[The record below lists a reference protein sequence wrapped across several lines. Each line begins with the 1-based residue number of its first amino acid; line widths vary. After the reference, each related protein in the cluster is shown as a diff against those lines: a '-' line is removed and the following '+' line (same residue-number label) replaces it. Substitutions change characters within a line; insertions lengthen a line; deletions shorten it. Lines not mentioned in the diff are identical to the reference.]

1 MGLSK
6 KLLSKDEVVV
16 RHMHTHIKVL
26 LWRIVALVLLLVA
39 AIVGSVFVPDL
50 DCLCHYCGSAICRA
64 VGQVDGRDLYGDDE
78 ADHHALGHFPAHGAR
93 LASQSYLGH
102 SDGEGSE

>member
-26 LWRIVALVLLLVA
+26 LWRIVAVVLLLAA
-39 AIVGSVFVPDL
+39 AIV
-50 DCLCHYCGSAICRA
+50 
-64 VGQVDGRDLYGDDE
+64 
-78 ADHHALGHFPAHGAR
+78 
-93 LASQSYLGH
+93 
-102 SDGEGSE
+102 